1 MFRFIKKIFVA
12 LRFGGS
18 LATKCISLNNQFCQV
33 KSTPTLIGVNSNG
46 IFFYPFVVSINKRGE
61 ICNKIDDLHAQ
72 ICVPYEVKNMNVKI
86 FNVKDK

>member
-18 LATKCISLNNQFCQV
+18 LARKCISLNNQCCQV

-46 IFFYPFVVSINKRGE
+46 IFFLSI
-61 ICNKIDDLHAQ
+61 C
-72 ICVPYEVKNMNVKI
+72 C
-86 FNVKDK
+86 